1 MEFLDVGSSSA
12 CSKMPAPGLVVCSF
26 HGPLCY
32 ASAEPF
38 LCEVLSQINLLSINK
53 CTPTAPRWLVVDFD
67 LITEID
73 YCGAKMLSELQDR
86 MEKQG
91 VTLVFVI
98 MTREVAEFL
107 SDFGFHATFGP
118 EHVFGSVD
126 AAIKAYK
133 ALNDRVQ
140 HLAPYPT

>member
-1 MEFLDVGSSSA
+1 MEFLNEDSTSA
-12 CSKMPAPGLVVCSF
+12 CSRIPAPGLVVCSF
-26 HGPLCY
+26 HGPLSY
-32 ASAEPF
+32 ANAETF

-53 CTPTAPRWLVVDFD
+53 GAPTAPRWLVVDFD

-98 MTREVAEFL
+98 MAQEVAEFL
-107 SDFGFHATFGP
+107 CDFGFHATFRP

-126 AAIKAYK
+126 AAIEAYQ

-140 HLAPYPT
+140 HLAPYPS

>member
-1 MEFLDVGSSSA
+1 MEFLDAGSSSA

-32 ASAEPF
+32 ASAETF

-53 CTPTAPRWLVVDFD
+53 SAPTAPRWLVVDID

-86 MEKQG
+86 MEKQS
-91 VTLVFVI
+91 VTLVFA
-98 MTREVAEFL
+98 TLAQEVADFL
-107 SDFGFHATFGP
+107 SDLGFHSTFRP
-118 EHVFGSVD
+118 ENVFGSVD
-126 AAIKAYK
+126 AATNAYE
-133 ALNDRVQ
+133 ALNRGAQVSVRS
-140 HLAPYPT
+140 PG